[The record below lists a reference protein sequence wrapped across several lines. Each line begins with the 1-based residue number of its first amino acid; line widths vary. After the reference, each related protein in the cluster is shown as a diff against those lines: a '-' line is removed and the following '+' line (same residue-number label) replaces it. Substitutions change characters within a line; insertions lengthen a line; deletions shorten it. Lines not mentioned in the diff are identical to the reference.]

1 MLVDPLFHPPMTTD
15 LSTELLHLTY
25 RSDLAILIG
34 RWGYQP
40 TPAELPAQYERL
52 AAAAL
57 QHGARRWLQDLRR
70 RSLNDPY
77 TTQWLLTEYFPDM
90 TEQLAG
96 PLRVAYL
103 VGPTLRGLI
112 EAGPDFQPLSAYKGR
127 PFVIDFFGDE
137 GTAIQWLNEG

>member
-1 MLVDPLFHPPMTTD
+1 MLADPSP
-15 LSTELLHLTY
+15 ELLHLSY
-25 RSDLAILIG
+25 RADAALLIG

-57 QHGARRWLQDLRR
+57 HHGARRWLQDIRR
-70 RSLNDPY
+70 RNLNDPE
-77 TTQWLLTEYFPDM
+77 TTHWLFTEFFPDM
-90 TEQLAG
+90 AGQLG
-96 PLRVAYL
+96 RPLRVAYL

-127 PFVIDFFGDE
+127 PFIVVFFGEESAAIDWLSE
-137 GTAIQWLNEG
+137 G